1 MLQMKQGLEKV
12 DSCGKENLYIAA
24 SLQFSL
30 IAFDYS
36 WIVY

>member
-1 MLQMKQGLEKV
+1 MKQGLEKA
-12 DSCGKENLYIAA
+12 DSGSKENIYIAA

>member
-1 MLQMKQGLEKV
+1 MKLGLEKA
-12 DSCGKENLYIAA
+12 DSGGKGNLYIAA